1 MRKAKAILTA
11 FAAAALL
18 LPAGAVA
25 QQDGVI
31 IEEDQGAVTIE
42 EPVVREE
49 VQDRG
54 LELQALGG
62 IRSFTGDAGD
72 IIGTGPTY
80 GVLAAIEPFSALS
93 LELSYQGATFQTAE
107 GLPGEQSRINQNG
120 GEAVLKVSP
129 VVGDLVELYALG
141 GIGLTQF
148 TNTGVNELF
157 VVDDTV
163 TSIPVGIGADFHLPI
178 GIATDFLIG
187 ARGTYEFAFGEDA
200 FPGITDSRTDWLQV
214 TLNAGAQF

>member
-11 FAAAALL
+11 VAAAALL

-31 IEEDQGAVTIE
+31 IEEDQDAVTIE

-72 IIGTGPTY
+72 ILGTGPAY
-80 GVLAAIEPFSALS
+80 GVVAAIEPVSALS
-93 LELSYQGATFQTAE
+93 LELSYQGATFKTDE
-107 GLPGEQSRINQNG
+107 GLPGDQSRVNLNG
-120 GEAVLKVSP
+120 GVAVLKVSP
-129 VVGDLVELYALG
+129 VVFDLLEPYALG
-141 GIGLTQF
+141 GVGLTQF
-148 TNTGVNELF
+148 TNTSANQLF
-157 VVDDTV
+157 VTDDTAW
-163 TSIPVGIGADFHLPI
+163 SIPVGIGADFHLPI
-178 GIATDFLIG
+178 GVATDFLIG